1 MCKIRGS
8 LADLIHHED
17 FLHMK
22 ENGLISSVEQLRDI
36 LQDALSFLTHRC
48 HERCQVPKIDEN
60 GGEYFICK
68 APDNYYRTYTPQAHT
83 IETLPVN
90 HSLEANQ
97 ILQGLGMIESGNSHP
112 IEAALRMERHIPRCS
127 KQCPKFSATNGHLFV
142 CYPSSQNLQ
151 LCTGHSITTY
161 LVKYIAGLDDVAIV
175 VLKPQQKHDPGV
187 AHATYE
193 SLGNTKITSNKIRAN
208 SKKETIG
215 THGRALTQMECL
227 TVIEGSDLVTS
238 TEAFIHVPT
247 SPREYRPAVF
257 SKHVHSGMR
266 IQDEVAILA
275 VTGQTVR
282 TQEIRH
288 YPQYRLFSNDQ
299 MTVIRDELQAPLST
313 DAVTIFSIRP
323 PELLFVQEIRLYL
336 RWFVRI
342 HVVPVFDPVK
352 SLAYLKKNLD
362 VDLIKCQWLDGLN
375 CKILLR
381 RGAIDEFLK
390 YAQDCQP
397 STFGGAGAKN
407 KMVRLLLLIHR
418 LHGIFDLG
426 VSVHRSR
433 TTETS
438 RNQYQFLCKTF
449 LSPLT
454 SLKLPTVWWTP
465 VYPKTRGR
473 FLVQILLLFGKFETE
488 YGLMKAG
495 SLRKAYVQA
504 GLFDPDDA
512 KRSLDAL
519 MSRYIRKCLAI
530 QPRSTFQFDKSLCL
544 AHSLFSELLLQDSV
558 ARPISETPSVLHSKM
573 VADTTEE
580 VVEFKNC
587 TMKTF
592 IDILYNDLIHCGF
605 DANMM
610 PPSQSVYESFASPD
624 VIVQQ
629 QLHDSDF
636 YPPPYVQTSRQSWES
651 YKEQHEVMQHA
662 KVSINDYQRGARHQ
676 NLVIC
681 GGPGN
686 GKTTVSQV
694 IALYALSQ
702 GLLGIPTSVVA
713 DRSKQ
718 LGGIHI
724 HSLCSLTANEGRTKS
739 PGQAAEAAIA
749 SLYKKPKLMY
759 LWQKL
764 DFLYI
769 DEFGTLSAEM
779 LATID
784 IIARHVKRSG
794 QFMGGM
800 FCVATM
806 DILQLLPFR
815 GTPLLLSMNMITE
828 FQFRELNESVRA
840 ANDPNLREIC
850 NLTRTAAWTPA
861 LEQRFKQLLVSNCNF
876 VSDFEDSRIPNDC
889 VFVFGRKAPCQKAEE
904 VLLRKLRDS
913 PDTKVVMSPSFDE
926 ESTTAGNWKQAS
938 SPVQALICRKFKRKK
953 QLPLFERGRYEFTY
967 NLQGKFQQGQLGM
980 LLSVDEDAIRNRKPI
995 AIFRAPPGCKDFP
1008 LLEQCTAAYLL
1019 SCGWMKVTIPFG
1031 TSQATKIFGK
1041 IMGRR
1046 TQYGIRL
1053 RVASTIHASMGCT
1066 LGKLVTAVTNNPS
1079 YPKLDFTLW
1088 EAAQVVVL
1096 ISRTR
1101 ACVDIYFIG
1110 EPGAVAEALLSALKT
1125 TNRFLPH
1132 IRALLSNLCNEHNE
1146 TPIINPP
1153 PIFRPCDIV
1162 LPKVSGVYLLVST
1175 VDTNYMYIGETDN
1188 IRKRLDQHN
1197 AGSGTRY
1204 TNIRRLQ
1211 PWAMM
1216 GFVYGFTTR
1225 SERRSFEQRWKI
1237 RTLGQSNRARAATAD
1252 GMLSLGHTLA
1262 SEMNANR
1269 HCKLRIEQCG
1279 NVSV

>member
-8 LADLIHHED
+8 LADLIHYED
-17 FLHMK
+17 LLDMQEK
-22 ENGLISSVEQLRDI
+22 GLISSVEQLQQI

-68 APDNYYRTYTPQAHT
+68 APDNYSRTYTPQTHT
-83 IETLPVN
+83 IQTLPVY
-90 HSLEANQ
+90 HSLEASF
-97 ILQGLGMIESGNSHP
+97 ILQQLGMIRSVDHHP

-161 LVKYIAGLDDVAIV
+161 LVKYITGIDEVAIV
-175 VLKPQQKHDPGV
+175 LLKPQQKHNPGV
-187 AHATYE
+187 APATYE
-193 SLGNTKITSNKIRAN
+193 SLRNTKITSNKIRAN
-208 SKKETIG
+208 KKKESIG

-238 TEAFIHVPT
+238 TESFIHVPT

-257 SKHVHSGMR
+257 SKHIHSRMR
-266 IQDEVAILA
+266 IQDEIAILA

-282 TQEIRH
+282 KHEIRR
-288 YPQYRLFSNDQ
+288 YPQNRLFSNDQ

-313 DAVTIFSIRP
+313 DAVTIFSMRP
-323 PELLFVQEIRLYL
+323 PELRFVQESQLYL
-336 RWFVRI
+336 RWFERI
-342 HVVPVFDPVK
+342 HVVPVFDPAK
-352 SLAYLKKNLD
+352 CFAYLKENLN
-362 VDLIKCQWLDGLN
+362 VNLGESQWLDGLN
-375 CKILLR
+375 CKIMLR
-381 RGAIDEFLK
+381 RGAIEQFLE
-390 YAQDCQP
+390 YAQQCQ
-397 STFGGAGAKN
+397 SFTFGGPRPKQ
-407 KMVRLLLLIHR
+407 KMVQLLSLIHR

-426 VSVHRSR
+426 ISVHRST

-438 RNQYQFLCKTF
+438 RNQYQLLCKTF
-449 LSPLT
+449 LSPLL

-473 FLVQILLLFGKFETE
+473 FLVHILLLLGKFETE

-495 SLRKAYVQA
+495 SLRKAYIQA
-504 GLFDPDDA
+504 RLFDPESA
-512 KRSLDAL
+512 KHSLDAL
-519 MSRYIRKCLAI
+519 MSRYIRKCLAL
-530 QPRSTFQFDKSLCL
+530 QPGSTFQFDKNLCL
-544 AHSLFSELLLQDSV
+544 AYSLFSELLLQDSIT
-558 ARPISETPSVLHSKM
+558 RPISETPSVLHSRM
-573 VADTTEE
+573 VQDTTEE
-580 VVEFKNC
+580 IVEFKNH
-587 TMKTF
+587 TVKTF

-605 DANMM
+605 DANTI
-610 PPSQSVYESFASPD
+610 PPSRSVYESFVSEDIIA
-624 VIVQQ
+624 QQ
-629 QLHDSDF
+629 QLRDSDF
-636 YPPPYVQTSRQSWES
+636 FPPPYATTNRQSRAS
-651 YKEQHEVMQHA
+651 YQEQHEVMQHA
-662 KVSINDYQRGARHQ
+662 KISINDYQRGARHQ

-686 GKTTVSQV
+686 GKTTVSQWIV
-694 IALYALSQ
+694 LYALCQ
-702 GLLGIPTSVVA
+702 GLLGIPTSIVA

-724 HSLCSLTANEGRTKS
+724 HSVCSLTANDERTKS

-749 SLYKKPKLMY
+749 SLYKKPKLLY

-769 DEFGTLSAEM
+769 DEVGMLSAEM

-806 DILQLLPFR
+806 DVLQLLPFH
-815 GTPLLLSMNMITE
+815 GTPLLLSMNMMTE

-840 ANDPNLREIC
+840 ANDPNLRELC
-850 NLTRTAAWTPA
+850 NLTRTATWTPV
-861 LEQRFKQLLVSNCNF
+861 LEQRFKELLVNNCNF
-876 VSDFEDSRIPNDC
+876 VSDFEDSRIPKDC

-913 PDTKVVMSPSFDE
+913 RDSKVVMSPSFDE

-938 SPVQALICRKFKRKK
+938 SPAQALICRKFKRKK
-953 QLPLFERGRYEFTY
+953 QLPLFEKGRYEFTY
-967 NLQGKFQQGQLGM
+967 NLQGKFQQGQLAI
-980 LLSVDEDAIRNRKPI
+980 LLSVDENAIRNRKPI
-995 AIFRAPPGCKDFP
+995 TVFRAPPGCKDFP
-1008 LLEQCTAAYLL
+1008 LLEQYTDTYLL
-1019 SCGWMKVTIPFG
+1019 SCGWVKVTIPFG
-1031 TSQATKIFGK
+1031 TSQATKIFGR

-1101 ACVDIYFIG
+1101 TCADMYFIG
-1110 EPGAVAEALLSALKT
+1110 EPEAVAKALLSALKT

-1132 IRALLSNLCNEHNE
+1132 IRALLSNLCNEHEE
-1146 TPIINPP
+1146 TAIINPP

-1175 VDTNYMYIGETDN
+1175 VDPNYMYIGETDN

-1197 AGSGTRY
+1197 AGEGTRY
-1204 TNIRRLQ
+1204 TNIRQLQ

-1216 GFVYGFTTR
+1216 GFVYGFMART
-1225 SERRSFEQRWKI
+1225 ERMSFEQRWKI
-1237 RTLGQSNRARAATAD
+1237 RGKGPRNRARAATPD
-1252 GMLSLGHTLA
+1252 GMMSLGHTLA
-1262 SEMNANR
+1262 SEQNANR

-1279 NVSV
+1279 TVSV